1 MGCIMQL
8 ACPGNNTVPRIF
20 KLSVSKISL
29 MVFVILSRKYF
40 FDNFLFFSLFN
51 SRLTEM
57 KYITLNPNVDLEFFS
72 EPELPIGQSNQSK
85 RHLCQM
91 IIADKLKAT
100 NDEICY
106 RLLILITAV

>member
-40 FDNFLFFSLFN
+40 FDNFQFFGLFN

-57 KYITLNPNVDLEFFS
+57 KYITLNPNVDLEFF
-72 EPELPIGQSNQSK
+72 LNQSFP
-85 RHLCQM
+85 LV
-91 IIADKLKAT
+91 KAT
-100 NDEICY
+100 SLSDIY
-106 RLLILITAV
+106 VR

>member
-1 MGCIMQL
+1 MEIERSSQVAWL
-8 ACPGNNTVPRIF
+8 VKNTIPRIF

-29 MVFVILSRKYF
+29 MVFVISSRKYF
-40 FDNFLFFSLFN
+40 FINYQFFSLSN

-57 KYITLNPNVDLEFFS
+57 KNISLNSNVDLEFFA

-91 IIADKLKAT
+91 ITADKLKAT
-100 NDEICY
+100 TDVICY
-106 RLLILITAV
+106 RLLI